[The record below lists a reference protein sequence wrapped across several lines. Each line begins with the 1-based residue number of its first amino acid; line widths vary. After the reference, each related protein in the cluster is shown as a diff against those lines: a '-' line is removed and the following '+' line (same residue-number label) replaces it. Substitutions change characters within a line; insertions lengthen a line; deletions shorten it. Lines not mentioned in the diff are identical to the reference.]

1 MRMLFNLRVFE
12 KKKIKHRQKVKNMV
26 KTFGKPIW
34 FHNEE
39 VGLHIDIEGR
49 GQNVYRPQ
57 NGKPSID

>member
-12 KKKIKHRQKVKNMV
+12 KKKIKHRWKVKSMV

-49 GQNVYRPQ
+49 GQNVYRP
-57 NGKPSID
+57 